1 MEGRNSHHIQ
11 MDGINPGS
19 SFSRSQSGITISL
32 SREDILALYEEG
44 PEAVIAPMLALV
56 SIINKQAARIA
67 ELEERIKSLE
77 DQINKNSRNS
87 SKPPSTDTFQKI
99 KGQRKPSGKSV
110 GGQKGHKGH
119 TLEMTD
125 KPDHVIV
132 HPVTKCETCGRS
144 LCDAKAVSY
153 ERRQVFDLPPIKVEV
168 FEHQAERK
176 ICPNCYCLNKATF
189 PKGVAHPVQYG
200 TRLKSVAAYLN
211 QYQLVPFDRLSEAFV
226 DLFGHRLSQST
237 LIDINRA
244 CYNIL
249 ETVEVAIKQ
258 QLIASHVICLD
269 ETGMRIEGKRKW
281 CHVVST
287 ENLTY
292 YAPHSSRG
300 SKANE
305 DMGILPVYSGTAM
318 HDSWSSYFKFKCKH
332 ALCNSHH
339 IRDLLFVH
347 EEDKQNWARDL
358 IDQLIGIKSTVDRRK
373 SVYCK
378 MDLAEIKDFEERYD
392 HIIERAKLENPPPIA
407 SNSQELI
414 KKRGKKKKT
423 KAQNLLERLDKYR
436 RLALAFMYDFEVPF
450 DNNLAE
456 RDIRMMKVQQ
466 KISGT
471 FRSWEGAR
479 IFCRIRGYISTVK
492 KNSISVIDAIQGAF
506 EGHPFIPGETLIAV

>member
-1 MEGRNSHHIQ
+1 MEGRKSHQILTKDPNPDNSL
-11 MDGINPGS
+11 S
-19 SFSRSQSGITISL
+19 LSQSGISISL
-32 SREDILALYEEG
+32 SREDILAVYEEG
-44 PEAVIAPMLALV
+44 PEAVCA
-56 SIINKQAARIA
+56 IIIQQAARIA
-67 ELEERIKSLE
+67 ELEERLKSLE
-77 DQINKNSRNS
+77 DQINKNSHNS
-87 SKPPSTDTFQKI
+87 SKPPSTDTFRKI

-119 TLEMTD
+119 TLEMAE

-132 HPVTKCETCGRS
+132 HPVIKCESCGRF
-144 LCDAKAVSY
+144 LCDTETTSY

-176 ICPNCYCLNKATF
+176 ICPNCGCLNKATF
-189 PKGVAHPVQYG
+189 PKEITYPVQYG

-211 QYQLVPFDRLSEAFV
+211 QYQLVPFDRLSETFV
-226 DLFGHRLSQST
+226 DLFSHRLSQST
-237 LIDINRA
+237 LIDINRV
-244 CYNIL
+244 CYEIL
-249 ETVEVAIKQ
+249 GPVEEAIKQ
-258 QLIASHVICLD
+258 QLIASPVICLD

-292 YAPHSSRG
+292 YAANPHRG
-300 SKANE
+300 SEANE
-305 DMGILPVYSGTAM
+305 DIGILPVYSGTAM
-318 HDSWSSYFKFKCKH
+318 HDGWNSYFKFKCRH
-332 ALCNSHH
+332 ALCNAHH
-339 IRDLLFVH
+339 IRDLLFIH

-358 IDQLIGIKSTVDRRK
+358 IDHLIDIKDTVDRRK
-373 SVYCK
+373 PICCK
-378 MDLAEIKDFEERYD
+378 LDLVEINDFEERYD
-392 HIIERAKLENPPPIA
+392 HIIEKAKLENPPPIA
-407 SNSQELI
+407 YYPQGLI

-423 KAQNLLERLDKYR
+423 KAQNLAERLDKYR
-436 RLALAFMYDFEVPF
+436 REALAFMYDFGVPF

-471 FRSWEGAR
+471 FRSWLGAR

-506 EGHPFIPGETLIAV
+506 EGHPFIPERTLIAV